1 MGWAGRGE
9 GRWTCGAPSPDH
21 LVQIIDAVTRS
32 AIACVSNMICVLAQ
46 HFVLITDTILIEVY
60 EWAMDQE
67 CDMWDLLH
75 DEMAKAHC
83 HHD

>member
-1 MGWAGRGE
+1 M
-9 GRWTCGAPSPDH
+9 
-21 LVQIIDAVTRS
+21 QIIDAATHS
-32 AIACVSNMICVLAQ
+32 AIACVSNMICVLTR
-46 HFVLITDTILIEVY
+46 HFVLIIDTILTEAY

-75 DEMAKAHC
+75 DEMAKDHY